1 MLKDYLGGID
11 LLVLIDRIS
20 KFRDLDFKRMSS
32 EEIFK
37 RFCEVMAFGPSDKP
51 QMYMYPCRTRYFDVG
66 TRFYRV
72 RKLESTLIPL
82 REMRTEADAW
92 EAPQHVVRAGR
103 LNRANES
110 LLYTAPDMNVALEE
124 LKVSHGEVVPII
136 VYEAVEP
143 IATAEIG
150 IPAPDEGLS
159 ADERTKLRVL
169 TDFLRHEF
177 IREVGQGTEHL
188 YKISEAI
195 AKNYFDLP
203 PDISDGWCYPS
214 VARKGGINTCFR
226 PVTAKKKLALQ
237 GFMLASAQLIDNNY
251 STRILTI
258 AHGFHRDG
266 QFVYHPLSS
275 EVRKR
280 IFREITWVS
289 Q

>member
-1 MLKDYLGGID
+1 MLKDYLRSID
-11 LLVLIDRIS
+11 LIVLLDRIS
-20 KFRDLDFKRMSS
+20 SFRDLDFKRMSS
-32 EEIFK
+32 EEIFR
-37 RFCEVMAFGPSDKP
+37 RFCEVLAFGRSGGPRV
-51 QMYMYPCRTRYFDVG
+51 YMHPCHTRCFEVG

-72 RKLESTLIPL
+72 RKLENTSIPL
-82 REMRTEADAW
+82 REMRTETDAW

-124 LKVSHGEVVPII
+124 MKVSHGEVVPII
-136 VYEAVEP
+136 VYEAVER
-143 IATAEIG
+143 IATVEIG

-159 ADERTKLRVL
+159 DEERAKLRVL

-188 YKISEAI
+188 FKISEAI

-203 PDISDGWCYPS
+203 PEISDGWCYPS

-226 PVTAKKKLALQ
+226 PVAAKKKLALQ
-237 GFMLASAQLIDNNY
+237 GFMLASAQLTDNSY

-258 AHGFHRDG
+258 AHGFHREG
-266 QFVYHPLSS
+266 EFVYHPLSS

-280 IFREITWVS
+280 IFPEIKWIT